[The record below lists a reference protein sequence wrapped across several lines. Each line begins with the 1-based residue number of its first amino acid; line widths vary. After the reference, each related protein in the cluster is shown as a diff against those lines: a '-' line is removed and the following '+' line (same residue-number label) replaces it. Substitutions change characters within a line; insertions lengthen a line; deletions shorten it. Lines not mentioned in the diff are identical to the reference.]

1 MKQFFFVPNGFNA
14 DFTSV
19 TPGQVGIAAVDAD
32 GKLDAVNDS
41 KGVDKFK
48 QTFYL
53 IIGREKELGGNISVP
68 CSTNHLTITEAQLTE
83 AVTYRGSVAIPE
95 PTVDGHYTIIL
106 VKKGLKFNERNRWT
120 ATVPVKVG
128 DSAETIAAK
137 LAKYFEANAS
147 NLNIAVEV
155 EGAAITINSADDL
168 TMVAADD
175 LMGVEITETPA
186 SKGVDKAWIEDLA
199 NKCAADAGYLY
210 TYQDLDVNPGYP
222 FSFKQLSETDIDGF
236 KLLTL
241 RFAVP
246 RDNKTRDEVVHQVV
260 HLFGSVNSLS
270 DLFENT
276 YQLPLLTG
284 SVQG

>member
-1 MKQFFFVPNGFNA
+1 MKQFFYVPDGYVNNSNVLPGKVGLAIMKDGELRFNPA
-14 DFTSV
+14 
-19 TPGQVGIAAVDAD
+19 GEIA
-32 GKLDAVNDS
+32 
-41 KGVDKFK
+41 DKFK

-53 IIGREKELGGNISVP
+53 VIGREKELGGNISVP
-68 CSTNHLTITEAQLTE
+68 CSTNHLTITKTSLSE
-83 AVTYRGSVAIPE
+83 AVEYEGNVTIPE

-128 DSAETIAAK
+128 DSAEVIAAK
-137 LAKYFEANAS
+137 LAKYFEANAN
-147 NLNIAVEV
+147 NLNITVAV
-155 EGAAITINSADDL
+155 EGAAITINSDDDL

-175 LMGVEITETPA
+175 LMGVEISETPA

-222 FSFKQLSETDIDGF
+222 FNFKQFSEADIEGF
-236 KLLTL
+236 ELLTL

-260 HLFGSVNSLS
+260 HLFGNIE
-270 DLFENT
+270 DLLNRFSELRNT
-276 YQLPLLTG
+276 PIA
-284 SVQG
+284 VQPI

>member
-1 MKQFFFVPNGFNA
+1 MKQFFYVPNGFTDAIDVAPGAVGLKIMIDGVLNT
-14 DFTSV
+14 DFDTQI
-19 TPGQVGIAAVDAD
+19 T
-32 GKLDAVNDS
+32 
-41 KGVDKFK
+41 DKFK

-53 IIGREKELGGNISVP
+53 VIGREKGLGGNISVP
-68 CSTNHLTITEAQLTE
+68 CSTNHLTITNTQLAE
-83 AVTYRGSVAIPE
+83 AVPYEGSVTIPE

-128 DSAETIAAK
+128 DSAEVIAAK
-137 LAKYFEANAS
+137 LAKYFEANAN
-147 NLNIAVEV
+147 NLNITVAV
-155 EGAAITINSADDL
+155 EGAAITINSDDDL

-222 FSFKQLSETDIDGF
+222 FNFKQFSEAEIEEF
-236 KLLTL
+236 QLMTL

-260 HLFGSVNSLS
+260 HLFGDISNLYKKFL
-270 DLFENT
+270 DLME
-276 YQLPLLTG
+276 LPIILPI
-284 SVQG
+284 S

>member
-1 MKQFFFVPNGFNA
+1 MKQFFYVPKGFINNLNVIPGAVGLQIMVDGELFNTINA
-14 DFTSV
+14 QMT
-19 TPGQVGIAAVDAD
+19 
-32 GKLDAVNDS
+32 
-41 KGVDKFK
+41 DKFK
-48 QTFYL
+48 ETFYL
-53 IIGREKELGGNISVP
+53 VIGREKELGGNISVP
-68 CSTNHLTITEAQLTE
+68 CNTNHLTITKTELTE
-83 AVTYRGSVAIPE
+83 AVPYEGSVTIPE

-128 DSAETIAAK
+128 DSAEIIAAK
-137 LAKYFEANAS
+137 LAKYFEANAN
-147 NLNIAVEV
+147 NLNITVTV

-168 TMVAADD
+168 TMVVADD

-222 FSFKQLSETDIDGF
+222 FNFKQFTEAEIEEFQLM
-236 KLLTL
+236 TL

-260 HLFGSVNSLS
+260 HLFGDIS
-270 DLFENT
+270 DLYNKLQNLME
-276 YQLPLLTG
+276 LPIKMG
-284 SVQG
+284 DV

>member
-1 MKQFFFVPNGFNA
+1 MKQFFYVPGGVSNGVNNVA
-14 DFTSV
+14 
-19 TPGQVGIAAVDAD
+19 PGQVAIATMDTD
-32 GKLDAVNDS
+32 GKLVAVTGS
-41 KGVDKFK
+41 SSVDKFK

-68 CSTNHLTITEAQLTE
+68 CSTNHLTITKTQLSE
-83 AVTYRGSVAIPE
+83 AVSYEGSVTIPE

-120 ATVPVKVG
+120 ATIPVKVG
-128 DSAETIAAK
+128 DSAEAIAAK
-137 LAKYFEANAS
+137 LAKYFEANAN
-147 NLNIAVEV
+147 NLNITVTI
-155 EGAAITINSADDL
+155 EGAAITINSADNL

-222 FSFKQLSETDIDGF
+222 FNFKQFTEANIEGF
-236 KLLTL
+236 ELLTL

-260 HLFGSVNSLS
+260 HLFGNI
-270 DLFENT
+270 ENIDNVFS
-276 YQLPLLTG
+276 QLNAMPLPTMG
-284 SVQG
+284 

>member
-1 MKQFFFVPNGFNA
+1 MKQFFYVPNGVSEDLNNV
-14 DFTSV
+14 S
-19 TPGQVGIAAVDAD
+19 PGQVAIATM
-32 GKLDAVNDS
+32 NDLGELAITTNS
-41 KGVDKFK
+41 NNVDKFK

-68 CSTNHLTITEAQLTE
+68 CSTNHLTITRTQLAE
-83 AVTYRGSVAIPE
+83 AVSYEGSVTIPE

-120 ATVPVKVG
+120 ATTPVKVG
-128 DSAETIAAK
+128 DSAEVIAAK
-137 LAKYFEANAS
+137 LAKYFEANAN
-147 NLNIAVEV
+147 NLNIAVAV
-155 EGAAITINSADDL
+155 EGAAITINSDDDL

-222 FSFKQLSETDIDGF
+222 FNFKQFTEDNIEGF
-236 KLLTL
+236 ELLTL

-246 RDNKTRDEVVHQVV
+246 RDNKTRDEVVHQTI
-260 HLFGSVNSLS
+260 HLFITANSFKGT
-270 DLFENT
+270 FENLNQPALMT
-276 YQLPLLTG
+276 SRPG
-284 SVQG
+284 

>member
-1 MKQFFFVPNGFNA
+1 MKQFFYVPNGVSEDVNNVA
-14 DFTSV
+14 
-19 TPGQVGIAAVDAD
+19 PGQAVMAAMNTD
-32 GKLDAVNDS
+32 GKLVAVNATS
-41 KGVDKFK
+41 SVDKFK

-68 CSTNHLTITEAQLTE
+68 CSTNHLTITKTQLSE
-83 AVTYRGSVAIPE
+83 AVSYEGSVTIPE

-128 DSAETIAAK
+128 DSAEVIATK
-137 LAKYFEANAS
+137 LAKYFEANAN
-147 NLNIAVEV
+147 NLNITVAV

-168 TMVAADD
+168 TMISADD

-222 FSFKQLSETDIDGF
+222 FNFKQFSEADVDGF
-236 KLLTL
+236 ELLTL

-260 HLFGSVNSLS
+260 HLFGAVSNLRNNLA
-270 DLFENT
+270 DMFN
-276 YQLPLLTG
+276 LPLIT
-284 SVQG
+284 SNPS

>member
-1 MKQFFFVPNGFNA
+1 MKQFFFVPKGYDGNINVAPGKVNLSIIDNGELFPNP
-14 DFTSV
+14 TGEI
-19 TPGQVGIAAVDAD
+19 T
-32 GKLDAVNDS
+32 
-41 KGVDKFK
+41 DKFK

-68 CSTNHLTITEAQLTE
+68 CSTNHLTITKTQLAE
-83 AVTYRGSVAIPE
+83 AVPYEASVTIPE

-128 DSAETIAAK
+128 DSAEVIAAK
-137 LAKYFEANAS
+137 LAKYFEANAN
-147 NLNIAVEV
+147 NLNITVAVE
-155 EGAAITINSADDL
+155 GTTITINSDDDL
-168 TMVAADD
+168 TMIAADD
-175 LMGVEITETPA
+175 LMGVEITETHA

-222 FSFKQLSETDIDGF
+222 FNFKQFTEADIEGF
-236 KLLTL
+236 ELLTL

-260 HLFGSVNSLS
+260 HLFGNLTDLLS
-270 DLFENT
+270 YLETLMEHPFKI
-276 YQLPLLTG
+276 
-284 SVQG
+284 QGE

>member
-1 MKQFFFVPNGFNA
+1 MKQFFYVPGGVSNGVNNVA
-14 DFTSV
+14 
-19 TPGQVGIAAVDAD
+19 PGQVAIATMDTD
-32 GKLDAVNDS
+32 GKLVAVTGS
-41 KGVDKFK
+41 SSVDKFK

-68 CSTNHLTITEAQLTE
+68 CSTNHLTITKTQLSE
-83 AVTYRGSVAIPE
+83 AVSYEGSVTIPE

-120 ATVPVKVG
+120 ATIPVKVG
-128 DSAETIAAK
+128 DSAEAIAAK
-137 LAKYFEANAS
+137 LAKYFEANAN
-147 NLNIAVEV
+147 NLNITVTI
-155 EGAAITINSADDL
+155 EGAAITINSADNL

-222 FSFKQLSETDIDGF
+222 FNFKQFTEANIEGF
-236 KLLTL
+236 ELLTL

-260 HLFGSVNSLS
+260 HLFGNI
-270 DLFENT
+270 ENIDT
-276 YQLPLLTG
+276 VFSQLNAMPLPTMG
-284 SVQG
+284 

>member
-1 MKQFFFVPNGFNA
+1 MKQFFYVPDGYVNNSNVLPGEVGLAIMENGELHFNPA
-14 DFTSV
+14 GET
-19 TPGQVGIAAVDAD
+19 A
-32 GKLDAVNDS
+32 
-41 KGVDKFK
+41 DKFK

-53 IIGREKELGGNISVP
+53 IVGREKELGGNISIP
-68 CSTNHLTITEAQLTE
+68 CSTNHLTITKTQLAE
-83 AVTYRGSVAIPE
+83 AVPYEGRVTIPE

-106 VKKGLKFNERNRWT
+106 IKKGLKFNERNRWT

-128 DSAETIAAK
+128 DSAEAIAAK
-137 LAKYFEANAS
+137 LAKYFEANAN
-147 NLNIAVEV
+147 NLNITVAV
-155 EGAAITINSADDL
+155 EGAAITINSDDDL

-186 SKGVDKAWIEDLA
+186 SKGVDKAWIENLA

-222 FSFKQLSETDIDGF
+222 FNFKQFSEDNIEGF
-236 KLLTL
+236 ELLTL

-260 HLFGSVNSLS
+260 HLFGDIE
-270 DLFENT
+270 DLLNRFSKLRN
-276 YQLPLLTG
+276 PPIA
-284 SVQG
+284 VQAV

>member
-1 MKQFFFVPNGFNA
+1 MKQFFFVPNGYVNNSNVLPGKVGLAIMYDGELRFN
-14 DFTSV
+14 V
-19 TPGQVGIAAVDAD
+19 GGQIT
-32 GKLDAVNDS
+32 
-41 KGVDKFK
+41 DKFK

-68 CSTNHLTITEAQLTE
+68 CSTNHLTITRTQLAE
-83 AVTYRGSVAIPE
+83 VVPYEGSVTIPE

-128 DSAETIAAK
+128 DSAEVIAAK
-137 LAKYFEANAS
+137 LAKYFEANAN
-147 NLNIAVEV
+147 NLNITVAV
-155 EGAAITINSADDL
+155 EGAAITINSDDDL

-222 FSFKQLSETDIDGF
+222 FNFKQFSEDNIEGF
-236 KLLTL
+236 ELLTL

-246 RDNKTRDEVVHQVV
+246 RDNKTRDEVVHQVI
-260 HLFGSVNSLS
+260 HLFGNVST
-270 DLFENT
+270 LFEKFNGLNR
-276 YQLPLLTG
+276 LPLEELEG
-284 SVQG
+284 

>member
-1 MKQFFFVPNGFNA
+1 MKQFFFVPNGYDINLNVA
-14 DFTSV
+14 PGKVCLAIMDNEKL
-19 TPGQVGIAAVDAD
+19 TPNPVGRIT
-32 GKLDAVNDS
+32 
-41 KGVDKFK
+41 DKFK

-68 CSTNHLTITEAQLTE
+68 CSTNHLTITKTYLTE
-83 AVTYRGSVAIPE
+83 AVPYEGSVTIPE

-128 DSAETIAAK
+128 DSAEAIAAK
-137 LAKYFEANAS
+137 LAKYFEANAN
-147 NLNIAVEV
+147 NLNITVAVE
-155 EGAAITINSADDL
+155 GTAITINSADDL
-168 TMVAADD
+168 TMIAADD

-222 FSFKQLSETDIDGF
+222 FNFKQFTETDIEGF
-236 KLLTL
+236 ELLTL

-260 HLFGSVNSLS
+260 HLFGDVSTLCSK
-270 DLFENT
+270 FENLKK
-276 YQLPLLTG
+276 LPLEINE
-284 SVQG
+284 

>member
-1 MKQFFFVPNGFNA
+1 MKQFFFVPDGYDSNLNVAPGKVGLAIMDNGELMPNP
-14 DFTSV
+14 T
-19 TPGQVGIAAVDAD
+19 GQIT
-32 GKLDAVNDS
+32 
-41 KGVDKFK
+41 DKFK

-68 CSTNHLTITEAQLTE
+68 CSTNHLTVTKTQLAE
-83 AVTYRGSVAIPE
+83 AVPYEGSVTIPE

-128 DSAETIAAK
+128 DSAEAIAAK
-137 LAKYFEANAS
+137 LAKYFESNAN
-147 NLNIAVEV
+147 NLNITVAV

-168 TMVAADD
+168 IMAAVDD

-222 FSFKQLSETDIDGF
+222 FNFKQFSEANIEGF
-236 KLLTL
+236 ELLTL

-260 HLFGSVNSLS
+260 HLFGDISGLYNKFQNLMK
-270 DLFENT
+270 
-276 YQLPLLTG
+276 LPIKVG
-284 SVQG
+284 EA

>member
-1 MKQFFFVPNGFNA
+1 MKQFFYVPGGVNNDFNNVA
-14 DFTSV
+14 
-19 TPGQVGIAAVDAD
+19 PGQVAIATMDTD
-32 GKLDAVNDS
+32 GKLVAVTGS
-41 KGVDKFK
+41 SSVDKFK

-68 CSTNHLTITEAQLTE
+68 CSTNHLTITKTQLAE
-83 AVTYRGSVAIPE
+83 AVPYEGNVTIPE

-128 DSAETIAAK
+128 DSAEVIAAK

-222 FSFKQLSETDIDGF
+222 FNFKQVAETDIEGAE
-236 KLLTL
+236 LLTL

-246 RDNKTRDEVVHQVV
+246 RDNKTRDEVVHQVI
-260 HLFGSVNSLS
+260 HLFGNI
-270 DLFENT
+270 ENIDT
-276 YQLPLLTG
+276 AFTQLNATPFPTMG
-284 SVQG
+284 

>member
-1 MKQFFFVPNGFNA
+1 MKQFFYVPNGLINELTVA
-14 DFTSV
+14 
-19 TPGQVGIAAVDAD
+19 PGEVSLQVMIDEQLTASTNIQMTDR
-32 GKLDAVNDS
+32 
-41 KGVDKFK
+41 FK

-53 IIGREKELGGNISVP
+53 VIGREKELGGNISVP
-68 CSTNHLTITEAQLTE
+68 CNTNHLTITKTQLAE
-83 AVTYRGSVAIPE
+83 AVPYEGSVTIPE

-128 DSAETIAAK
+128 DSAEVIAAK

-222 FSFKQLSETDIDGF
+222 FNFKQFTEAEIEEFQLM
-236 KLLTL
+236 TL

-260 HLFGSVNSLS
+260 HLFGDISSLYNK
-270 DLFENT
+270 LQNLME
-276 YQLPLLTG
+276 LPIKIADA
-284 SVQG
+284 